1 MQIHL
6 NVCEI
11 QLNQT
16 LKNSEKIKNSVSM
29 EETVDGHLWS
39 DVEFLSFSE
48 FFDVSLNRISS
59 GFK

>member
-6 NVCEI
+6 NLCEI

-16 LKNSEKIKNSVSM
+16 LENLEKLKNSVWM
-29 EETVDGHLWS
+29 EETVDGHLLS
-39 DVEFLSFSE
+39 DVEFLNFSE